1 MIPIIWEHERLQRY
15 PARKLSTG
23 YTLRASNVLTARR
36 VQGNGSLADW
46 IRGAYTALDRGGKL
60 DASTPGKRVT
70 ALEHDGLTL
79 VYGMVIQPGRR
90 DFKVVVCHPDEQ
102 DSILVDVLGVLR

>member
-23 YTLRASNVLTARR
+23 YTMRASNVLTARSI
-36 VQGNGSLADW
+36 QNTGGFAAW
-46 IRGAYTALDRGGKL
+46 IRGAYAALDAGGKL

-70 ALEHDGLTL
+70 ALDHDGLVL
-79 VYGMVIQPGRR
+79 VYGMVIQSGRR
-90 DFKVVVCHPDEQ
+90 DFKVVVCHPDER
-102 DSILVDVLGVLR
+102 DSILVDVLEVLR